1 MEKYI
6 WGLDIS
12 TTNIGF
18 SLFSDKG
25 KLIELKHLELKIDKS
40 INVDQRYIHKA
51 EIFKEYI
58 KVYQEHVLNDLNGEI
73 TQIVVEQPLI
83 LSNNANTTAMLYGFN
98 SICCYILFQLFNII
112 PKKISVYDSRKLFLS
127 ELITITRK
135 KNKKTGLIENIE
147 TLSFPKE
154 YQDDKKQYIWE
165 KVAKLQPEIIWFY
178 DKNNKLKTINYDM
191 SDSFTVTYAYLKQ
204 IGIIK

>member
-25 KLIELKHLELKIDKS
+25 KLIELKHLELKIDKNTPIEDRIMIKS
-40 INVDQRYIHKA
+40 DIFCKYIQ
-51 EIFKEYI
+51 EY
-58 KVYQEHVLNDLNGEI
+58 KEHVLNVLNGEI
-73 TQIVVEQPLI
+73 TQIVVEEPLGG
-83 LSNNANTTAMLYGFN
+83 SVNQNTVAMLLGFN
-98 SICCYILFQLFNII
+98 GICCYILYKIFNII
-112 PKKISVYDSRKLFLS
+112 PKKISVYNSRKLFCN
-127 ELITITRK
+127 ELITITHK
-135 KNKKTGLIENIE
+135 KNKKTGIIEKKE

-154 YQDDKKQYIWE
+154 YLDKKKLYIWE
-165 KVAKLQPEIIWFY
+165 KVAKLQPEIVWFY
-178 DKNNKLKTINYDM
+178 DKNNKLRDNNFDM